1 MNVQTLTDLTP
12 LARLLAG
19 AAALSAVA
27 LLFWWFRNARAT
39 PKQRQQALVLLTLFF
54 TFDLIVV
61 GAFTRLTDSGLGCPD
76 WPGCYGS
83 ASPVGAQIQ
92 IGHAQDAMPDG
103 PVTPVKAWIEMVHRY
118 LAMAVGGLILV
129 LTALSWHD
137 AWLRRRNIMKK
148 FGRPIYSPGWSAF
161 TLVWV
166 CIQGAFGA
174 LTVTMQLFPL
184 IVTMHLLGAYILL
197 AALVLQVHK
206 PEPDPK
212 RQTPESAT
220 VSPAHRAVSLALLLV
235 VLQALLGAWVSTNYA
250 VLACNDFPTCQGQWW
265 PPMDFHAGFELW
277 RPLGSTGDGAVLSF
291 QALTAIHYAHRLF
304 AAVVVIAVIALLI
317 ALRARMELRKPLR
330 WLGIV
335 LVLQL
340 LTGLSNVVL
349 DWPVAAALMH
359 TAGAGALIAILTRLL
374 ALSWPAKSVMNAY
387 ARESR
392 DQVAV

>member
-1 MNVQTLTDLTP
+1 
-12 LARLLAG
+12 
-19 AAALSAVA
+19 
-27 LLFWWFRNARAT
+27 
-39 PKQRQQALVLLTLFF
+39 
-54 TFDLIVV
+54 
-61 GAFTRLTDSGLGCPD
+61 
-76 WPGCYGS
+76 
-83 ASPVGAQIQ
+83 
-92 IGHAQDAMPDG
+92 
-103 PVTPVKAWIEMVHRY
+103 VHRY